1 MRPQSAKVT
10 CEGLTYD
17 RIISV
22 HRKTVKELWRGSLAI
37 FIRRFWMWFGQNSF
51 GLSQQGTALSL
62 VPRARSVNDITFAQG
77 ANYTNHQIMSR
88 AFGKAGRSGGA
99 KGFGAPARGGF
110 GGFSSSNDNGLS
122 YLTEPPDLSS
132 LSDANVVVSFKNAL
146 KKDATTKAKA
156 LEELVAYVQ
165 AHPYEKDGGTE
176 EAVLEAW
183 VQIYPRISIDNAR
196 RVRELSHTLQF
207 ELMKSARK
215 RMEKHI
221 PKIVGTWLAGL
232 YDKDRVVSRAADAGL
247 SSFLNSPEKVVSF
260 WKKCQSQIL
269 TYATEAIQETKDT
282 LSDERSTTPDDAE
295 AKYLRVVG
303 ASLSLVLGLLQ
314 KLEPVDI
321 EKEQEAYDTFFAEEK
336 VWKSALMADNSVRKT
351 SCQLLWICLDK
362 RSDSTSSQISRLK
375 KIFIAEGLKSSQ
387 IGSAIEF
394 VRVLTKLTSRFP
406 EIWSSS
412 SDKKTPITR
421 LNGFLEKGSQGSS
434 AKYWEYLEQLIV
446 VIPAEHFT
454 AEASA
459 AALKSLRTGITNREE
474 PRFNAPT
481 AWTCYVHVA
490 KHFLKTIPSEGHA
503 KLVQENLFPLL
514 GHFLFPTPENAAWE
528 IGGAGRLGVL
538 SEVYQVAAD
547 DSSADLVKATAD
559 MMEHL
564 SSEFCTR
571 ISNSLPEVSSGYE
584 KSQESIAA
592 EGDRWFNLVGQVQT
606 KTKASTTGPAKLL
619 IGPSKA
625 IITCS
630 LNLLATRNLKPFGAA
645 GVLYNVGKSAPRV
658 WEDAEAAQAL
668 EQFLSSQGRERMD
681 VLMTSRSAP
690 DLLSCVSILGSLQGQ
705 ETAYA
710 SIWKTWIESLLGLSD
725 EKLAAKG
732 IERLIA
738 NPHASDLSKSHEQL
752 QSFIETKCTG
762 TIRGESEFW
771 SLFEAGLGNDAVT
784 ESTAKKL
791 VDSSIS
797 SLSQDKQHSAQALR
811 ALEIIAN
818 NKPGLLSQDES
829 THTAVVA
836 ELLGLAELNDR
847 AVSSRAVSLRAL
859 LEQPVDGTS
868 PLVTIIQR
876 NLEDA
881 GPQSLGIDTLV
892 QQALQASKTGSAIED
907 LFPST
912 NVWMQQLSNFLQGSL
927 NPSLSITSSLGG
939 AHFLVPPAE
948 SAQRV
953 RVRRDR
959 DGYSVPARMAA
970 YTSKLLS
977 SDISVS
983 TLPESFQVEILY
995 LLCVAVQIVSDQI
1008 TLMDENKLFLNLET
1022 GDALNAAE
1030 AFVSSTR
1037 VTINGIADEAK
1048 GWRDGSESG
1057 PTKLI
1062 NGLIAIITQETK
1074 ELTALGLYSARALSE
1089 LLQTLTEKHGF
1100 PAAGDEKIAQ
1110 LATLRATPP
1119 TILSATAVLTGLG
1132 ESLESSKAI
1141 NNLCNR
1147 LVSDVAGASIEPE
1160 KAEKALMIL
1169 VLLNACLQ
1177 VYEVGEVPV
1186 ANNRIVFAV
1195 RQITSWLEDTL
1206 NLTPALSAEI
1216 CRALQRL
1223 LPSIKEV
1230 YGPHWEKTIEF
1241 STALWAKAS
1250 DDRLDASLPYIHTSL
1265 KLVSA
1270 LETLSDPND
1279 DLEDAL
1285 KEFAETKSLSLIE
1298 LLKLN
1303 RAKSTQPLEIVDAI
1317 ICRQVDKIPLKHISD
1332 LSDLYGL
1339 IAADSR
1345 SIQTA
1350 AFNLLH
1356 RALPARQEELS
1367 VNVLLDKTDARLPDE
1382 LLSLLLDAP
1391 TLDRYPD
1398 ELLAQFPLAIRSYL
1412 LSWHLIFDAFSTASL
1427 KVRNDYTEHLKTEN
1441 YIAPLLNFTF
1451 DVLGHSA
1458 AHPLNLEREGLGIAE
1473 ITAYDLA
1480 VADAEPDERNL
1491 HWLLVHLYYLTL
1503 KYTPGLFKT
1512 WYLDCRSKQTRIA
1525 VEGWMTRYF
1534 SPIIVSDALD
1544 EVAAWA
1550 ASQEGESA
1558 ADDEKELVVK
1568 VSKTGKEITA
1578 GYEVDESMASIAVKV
1593 PASYPI
1599 EGVSVVGVNRVAVSE
1614 KKWQSWLLTT
1624 QGVITF
1630 SNGSI
1635 IDGLSAFKRNIV
1647 GALKGQSE
1655 CAICYSII
1663 STDKKMPDKRCG
1675 TCKNLFHRTCL
1686 YKWFQSSNQNT
1697 CPLCRNPIDYLGA
1710 DTKARRG

>member
-1 MRPQSAKVT
+1 
-10 CEGLTYD
+10 
-17 RIISV
+17 
-22 HRKTVKELWRGSLAI
+22 
-37 FIRRFWMWFGQNSF
+37 
-51 GLSQQGTALSL
+51 
-62 VPRARSVNDITFAQG
+62 
-77 ANYTNHQIMSR
+77 MSR
-88 AFGKAGRSGGA
+88 AFGKGARSAGA
-99 KGFGAPARGGF
+99 KGFGSPARGGF
-110 GGFSSSNDNGLS
+110 GGFSSSNNNGLS

-132 LSDANVVVSFKNAL
+132 ISDANVVVSFKNTL

-156 LEELVAYVQ
+156 LEELLAYVQ
-165 AHPYEKDGGTE
+165 AHPYENNGGTE

-215 RMEKHI
+215 RMEKHV
-221 PKIVGTWLAGL
+221 PRIVGTWLAGL
-232 YDKDRVVSRAADAGL
+232 YDKDRAVSRAANDGL
-247 SSFLNSPEKVVSF
+247 SSFLNSPGKVVLF
-260 WKKCQSQIL
+260 WKKCQTQIL

-314 KLEPVDI
+314 KLDAADVQ
-321 EKEQEAYDTFFAEEK
+321 KEEEAYETFFAEEK

-351 SCQLLWICLDK
+351 ACQLLWICLDK
-362 RSDSTSSQISRLK
+362 RFEMVSSQISRLK
-375 KIFIAEGLKSSQ
+375 KVFIVEGLKSSQ
-387 IGSAIEF
+387 IGSAIEYT
-394 VRVLTKLTSRFP
+394 RILTKLTNKFP

-412 SDKKTPITR
+412 SDKKTPIHR
-421 LNGFLEKGSQGSS
+421 LNGFLEKGSQASS
-434 AKYWEYLEQLIV
+434 VKYWEYLEHLIAA
-446 VIPAEHFT
+446 IPAEHFT
-454 AEASA
+454 ADASA
-459 AALKSLRTGITNREE
+459 AALKAMRTGITNREE

-481 AWTCYVHVA
+481 AWTCYVHVS
-490 KHFLKTIPSEGHA
+490 KHFLKNVTSDGPRA
-503 KLVQENLFPLL
+503 KLVQEHLFPLIE
-514 GHFLFPTPENAAWE
+514 HFLFPTPENAAWE
-528 IGGAGRLGVL
+528 IGGAGRLGVI
-538 SEVYQVAAD
+538 SEVYEV
-547 DSSADLVKATAD
+547 SADTSSPDLLQATTD
-559 MMEHL
+559 KLESL

-584 KSQESIAA
+584 KSQEAIAS

-619 IGPSKA
+619 LGPSKA
-625 IITCS
+625 IITCCI
-630 LNLLATRNLKPFGAA
+630 NLLSTRNLKPYGAA
-645 GVLYNVGKSAPRV
+645 GVLYNIGKSAPRV

-668 EQFLSSQGRERMD
+668 EQFLSTQGKERMEI
-681 VLMTSRSAP
+681 LMASRSSS

-705 ETAYA
+705 DAAYA
-710 SIWKTWIESLLGLSD
+710 TIWKTWIDALLGLPD
-725 EKLAAKG
+725 ENLATKG

-738 NPHASDLSKSHEQL
+738 NQHASAHSKSHEQL
-752 QSFIETKCTG
+752 QKFFG
-762 TIRGESEFW
+762 TRCSGIVRGESDSW
-771 SLFEAGLGNDAVT
+771 GLFEAALANDAVT
-784 ESTAKKL
+784 ESTAKQL
-791 VDSSIS
+791 VDNSLAA
-797 SLSQDKQHSAQALR
+797 LSQDKAHSAQALR

-829 THTAVVA
+829 THTAVVT

-847 AVSSRAVSLRAL
+847 AVSSRATSLRAL
-859 LEQPVDGTS
+859 LEQPSDGTS
-868 PLVTIIQR
+868 PVFAIIQR

-881 GPQSLGIDTLV
+881 APQSLGVDTLV
-892 QQALQASKTGSAIED
+892 QQALQASKTDSVKIED

-912 NVWMQQLSNFLQGSL
+912 NIWMQQLSNFLQGSL

-939 AHFLVPPAE
+939 AHFLVQPTE
-948 SAQRV
+948 SSQRV

-959 DGYSVPARMAA
+959 EGYSIPARMAS

-983 TLPESFQVEILY
+983 TLPESFQVELLY
-995 LLCVAVQIVSDQI
+995 LLCVSVQIVSDQI
-1008 TLMDENKLFLNLET
+1008 TLMDENKLFMNLDA
-1022 GDALNAAE
+1022 GDTLSFAE
-1030 AFVSSTR
+1030 DFVSSTR
-1037 VTINGIADEAK
+1037 VTINTIIDEAK
-1048 GWRDGSESG
+1048 GWRDGSEAGS
-1057 PTKLI
+1057 TKLI
-1062 NGLIAIITQETK
+1062 NGLIAIMTQETK
-1074 ELTALGLYSARALSE
+1074 ELNPLGVYSSRALSE
-1089 LLQTLTEKHGF
+1089 LLQALTEKHGF
-1100 PAAGDEKIAQ
+1100 PTAGDDKINQ
-1110 LATLRATPP
+1110 LATLRPTPQ
-1119 TILSATAVLTGLG
+1119 TILSATAVLTGFG
-1132 ESLESSKAI
+1132 ETLESSKAI

-1160 KAEKALMIL
+1160 KAEKCLMIL
-1169 VLLNACLQ
+1169 VLLNACMQ
-1177 VYEVGEVPV
+1177 VYEVGEIPV

-1195 RQITSWLEDTL
+1195 RQITSWLDDTL

-1223 LPSIKEV
+1223 LPSMKDV
-1230 YGPHWEKTIEF
+1230 YGPHWEKTVEF

-1265 KLVSA
+1265 KLMTA
-1270 LETLSDPND
+1270 LETLSEPND

-1285 KEFAETKSLSLIE
+1285 KEYAETKSLSLIE
-1298 LLKLN
+1298 LLKLD
-1303 RAKSTQPLEIVDAI
+1303 REKATQPLEIVDAI

-1332 LSDLYGL
+1332 LSELYGL
-1339 IAADSR
+1339 VAAESR

-1356 RALPARQEELS
+1356 RALPAQQEELS

-1391 TLDRYPD
+1391 TLERYPD
-1398 ELLAQFPLAIRSYL
+1398 EVLAQFPLPIRSYL
-1412 LSWHLIFDAFSTASL
+1412 LSWHLVFDAFSKASL
-1427 KVRNDYTEHLKTEN
+1427 KVRNDYTEHLKSES
-1441 YIAPLLNFTF
+1441 YLSPLLDFTF

-1458 AHPLNLEREGLGIAE
+1458 AHPLSLEREGLTTTH
-1473 ITAYDLA
+1473 ITSYDISL
-1480 VADAEPDERNL
+1480 ADAEPEERNL

-1550 ASQEGESA
+1550 AAQEA
-1558 ADDEKELVVK
+1558 PVDDEKELVVK
-1568 VSKTGKEITA
+1568 VSKAGREITA

-1599 EGVSVVGVNRVAVSE
+1599 EGVAVVGVNRVAVSE

-1624 QGVITF
+1624 QGIITF

-1635 IDGLSAFKRNIV
+1635 IDGLSAFRRNVV

-1663 STDKKMPDKRCG
+1663 STDKKMPDKKCQ

-1697 CPLCRNPIDYLGA
+1697 CPLCRNPIDYLGSE
-1710 DTKARRG
+1710 KPRRAL

>member
-1 MRPQSAKVT
+1 
-10 CEGLTYD
+10 
-17 RIISV
+17 
-22 HRKTVKELWRGSLAI
+22 
-37 FIRRFWMWFGQNSF
+37 
-51 GLSQQGTALSL
+51 
-62 VPRARSVNDITFAQG
+62 
-77 ANYTNHQIMSR
+77 MSR
-88 AFGKAGRSGGA
+88 AFGKAGRSAGA
-99 KGFGAPARGGF
+99 KGFGIPARGGF
-110 GGFSSSNDNGLS
+110 GGFSSSNSSGLS
-122 YLTEPPDLSS
+122 YLAEPPDFSS
-132 LSDANVVVSFKNAL
+132 LSDANVVVSFKNTL

-156 LEELVAYVQ
+156 LEELLAYVQ
-165 AHPYEKDGGTE
+165 AHPYEKEGGTE

-183 VQIYPRISIDNAR
+183 VQIYPRISIDNSR

-215 RMEKHI
+215 RMERHV
-221 PKIVGTWLAGL
+221 PKVVGTWLAGL
-232 YDKDRVVSRAADAGL
+232 YDKDRVVSRAANDGI
-247 SSFLNSPEKVVSF
+247 SSFLNSPEKVALF

-269 TYATEAIQETKDT
+269 AYATDAIQETKDT

-295 AKYLRVVG
+295 TKYLRVVG

-314 KLEPVDI
+314 KLEPADI
-321 EKEQEAYDTFFAEEK
+321 QKEEEAYDTFFAEDK
-336 VWKSALMADNSVRKT
+336 VWKSVTMADNSVRKT
-351 SCQLLWICLDK
+351 ACQLLWICLDK
-362 RSDSTSSQISRLK
+362 RFDSVSSQISRLK
-375 KIFIAEGLKSSQ
+375 KIFIVEGLKSSQ
-387 IGSAIEF
+387 VGSAVEY
-394 VRVLTKLTSRFP
+394 VRVLTKLTTKFP
-406 EIWSSS
+406 EIWTSS
-412 SDKKTPITR
+412 SDKKTPIFR
-421 LNGFLEKGSQGSS
+421 LNGFLERGSQGSS
-434 AKYWEYLEQLIV
+434 AKYWECLEHLIV
-446 VIPAEHFT
+446 AIPAEHFT
-454 AEASA
+454 VEASTD
-459 AALKSLRTGITNREE
+459 ALKSMRSGITHREE

-490 KHFLKTIPSEGHA
+490 KHFLKNISEDGPRT
-503 KLVQENLFPLL
+503 KLVQDHLFPLL
-514 GHFLFPTPENAAWE
+514 EHFLFPTPENAAWE

-538 SEVYQVAAD
+538 SEVFGVAAD
-547 DSSADLVKATAD
+547 SSSSGLIQATTEKLESLSSA
-559 MMEHL
+559 
-564 SSEFCTR
+564 FCTR
-571 ISNSLPEVSSGYE
+571 ISNSLPEVSQGYE
-584 KSQESIAA
+584 KSQEAIAS

-606 KTKASTTGPAKLL
+606 KSKASTTGPAQLL

-630 LNLLATRNLKPFGAA
+630 LNLLANRNLKPFGAA
-645 GVLYNVGKSAPRV
+645 GVLYNVGKSAPRL
-658 WEDAEAAQAL
+658 WEDAEAAQLL
-668 EQFLSSQGRERMD
+668 EQFLLTQGRDRMD
-681 VLMTSRSAP
+681 VLMASRSAS
-690 DLLSCVSILGSLQGQ
+690 DLLSCVSILGSLEGQ
-705 ETAYA
+705 KTAYA
-710 SIWKTWIESLLGLSD
+710 SIWNTWIDALLTLSD
-725 EKLAAKG
+725 ETLAVKG

-738 NPHASDLSKSHEQL
+738 NRNASSLSRSHEQL
-752 QSFIETKCTG
+752 QKFLEAKCSNAA
-762 TIRGESEFW
+762 RGESDTW
-771 SLFEAGLGNDAVT
+771 SLFEAALGNDAIT
-784 ESTAKKL
+784 EPTAKQL
-791 VDSSIS
+791 VDNTIA
-797 SLSQDKQHSAQALR
+797 LLAQDKQNSTHALR
-811 ALEIIAN
+811 ALEIISN

-829 THTAVVA
+829 THMAVIA
-836 ELLGLAELNDR
+836 ELLGLAELDDK
-847 AVSSRAVSLRAL
+847 AVSSRATSLRAL
-859 LEQPVDGTS
+859 LEQPADGTS

-892 QQALQASKTGSAIED
+892 QQALQASKTGSVSSED

-912 NVWMQQLSNFLQGSL
+912 NVWMQQLSSFLQGPL

-939 AHFLVPPAE
+939 AHFLVQPSEP
-948 SAQRV
+948 AQRI

-959 DGYSVPARMAA
+959 DGYSIPARMAA

-983 TLPESFQVEILY
+983 TLPESFQVELLY
-995 LLCVAVQIVSDQI
+995 LLCVSIQMISDQI
-1008 TLMDENKLFLNLET
+1008 TLTDENRLFLNLNA
-1022 GDALNAAE
+1022 GDALAAAE
-1030 AFVSSTR
+1030 DFVSSTR
-1037 VTINGIADEAK
+1037 VTINAIVDEAK
-1048 GWRDGSESG
+1048 GWREGSEAGS
-1057 PTKLI
+1057 TKLV
-1062 NGLIAIITQETK
+1062 NGLIAIMTQETK
-1074 ELTALGLYSARALSE
+1074 DLTPLGLYSSRALSE

-1110 LATLRATPP
+1110 LATLRATPQ
-1119 TILSATAVLTGLG
+1119 TILSATAVLTGFG

-1177 VYEVGEVPV
+1177 IYEVGEVPV

-1195 RQITSWLEDTL
+1195 RQITSWLDDTL

-1216 CRALQRL
+1216 CRVLQRL
-1223 LPSIKEV
+1223 LPPIKDV

-1265 KLVSA
+1265 KLMTA
-1270 LETLSDPND
+1270 LETLSEPND

-1298 LLKLN
+1298 LLKLT
-1303 RAKSTQPLEIVDAI
+1303 REKSTQPLEIVDAI
-1317 ICRQVDKIPLKHISD
+1317 ICRQVKKIPLKHISD

-1350 AFNLLH
+1350 AFNILH
-1356 RALPARQEELS
+1356 HALPARQEELS
-1367 VNVLLDKTDARLPDE
+1367 VNVLLEKTDARLPDE
-1382 LLSLLLDAP
+1382 LVSLLLDAP
-1391 TLDRYPD
+1391 TLERYPD
-1398 ELLAQFPLAIRSYL
+1398 EILAQFPLAIRSYL

-1441 YIAPLLNFTF
+1441 YISPLLDFTF

-1458 AHPLNLEREGLGIAE
+1458 AHPLNLEREGLTVQH
-1473 ITAYDLA
+1473 ITSYDLSL
-1480 VADAEPDERNL
+1480 ADAESEERNL

-1503 KYTPGLFKT
+1503 KYTPGLFKN

-1550 ASQEGESA
+1550 ASQEPPA
-1558 ADDEKELVVK
+1558 DDDEKELVVK

-1578 GYEVDESMASIAVKV
+1578 GYEVDESLASIAVKV
-1593 PASYPI
+1593 PPSYPI

-1663 STDKKMPDKRCG
+1663 STDKKMPDKRCQ